1 MNFRDALIALGIYPG
16 AAQMGTEG
24 AGVVVEI
31 GPGVTDL
38 AVGDRVL
45 GLIDGGFGPLAVADA
60 RMLARMPQGWSFA
73 QAAAVPT
80 VFLTAYYALRDLAA
94 LEAGESILVHAAA
107 GGVGMAATQLARH
120 FGAEVYGTASTGKWD
135 VLRASGID
143 DSRIA
148 SSRTLD
154 FEASVLA
161 ASDGQGVD
169 VVLNSLAREFVD
181 ASLRLLPR
189 GGRFVEMGKTDL
201 RDSNAVAD
209 AHPGVEYRNF
219 DLAELSP
226 ERVREMLAE
235 VLALFEQGV
244 LSPLPVRAWD
254 VRRAPEAFRYLSQ
267 ARHVGKVV
275 LTLPPVFEARGTV
288 LVTGALGGLGRV
300 VARHLAER
308 HGVRDLLLVSRRG
321 ADTPGADEVRSE
333 LEELGA
339 AVTIA
344 ACDVADRAA
353 LAGLIDSVR
362 DDLSAV
368 VHVAGVVD
376 DGVITSLTPERL
388 DTVLRPK
395 VDAAVNLNE
404 LTAGLDLSAFV
415 LFSSAAG
422 VLGSA
427 GQANYAAANAFLDAL
442 AQHRRAQGLP
452 ATSLAWGLWADQ
464 GGMAGA
470 LADEDIDRMNRA
482 GVAALSAAEGL
493 ALLDASLAQ
502 PDGALVPMKL
512 HLDTLRRQF
521 GADVPRCS
529 GASSAAADVPAA
541 WSSPD
546 PRRPGPPSPT
556 S

>member
-1 MNFRDALIALGIYPG
+1 
-16 AAQMGTEG
+16 
-24 AGVVVEI
+24 
-31 GPGVTDL
+31 
-38 AVGDRVL
+38 
-45 GLIDGGFGPLAVADA
+45 
-60 RMLARMPQGWSFA
+60 
-73 QAAAVPT
+73 
-80 VFLTAYYALRDLAA
+80 
-94 LEAGESILVHAAA
+94 
-107 GGVGMAATQLARH
+107 
-120 FGAEVYGTASTGKWD
+120 
-135 VLRASGID
+135 
-143 DSRIA
+143 
-148 SSRTLD
+148 
-154 FEASVLA
+154 
-161 ASDGQGVD
+161 
-169 VVLNSLAREFVD
+169 
-181 ASLRLLPR
+181 
-189 GGRFVEMGKTDL
+189 
-201 RDSNAVAD
+201 
-209 AHPGVEYRNF
+209 
-219 DLAELSP
+219 
-226 ERVREMLAE
+226 EMLAE
-235 VLALFEQGV
+235 VLELFGQGV
-244 LSPLPVRAWD
+244 LTPLPVRAWD

-275 LTLPPVFEARGTV
+275 LTLPPVFDARGTV

-321 ADTPGADEVRSE
+321 EDTPGAGEVRAE

-353 LAGLIDSVR
+353 LAQVIDSVR
-362 DDLSAV
+362 DDLGAV

-376 DGVITSLTPERL
+376 DGVLASLTPERL

-395 VDAAVNLNE
+395 VDAAVNLHE

-482 GVAALSAAEGL
+482 GVAALSADEGL
-493 ALLDASLAQ
+493 ALLDASLAE

-512 HLDTLRRQF
+512 
-521 GADVPRCS
+521 
-529 GASSAAADVPAA
+529 
-541 WSSPD
+541 
-546 PRRPGPPSPT
+546 
-556 S
+556 